1 MKKTLFEIIKEE
13 TSELLLSDIYPLLS
27 HTLLKAKEF
36 IFTHPEYEPS
46 RVELRKWDEYK
57 KRRKK
62 GEPVAYITGEKEF
75 YSLPFKVSCDTLIPR
90 PETELLVDEI
100 LHRKPQHL
108 LDIGTGTGNI
118 AISVKYHFR
127 SCFIT
132 VTDISEN
139 ILEIARD
146 NAWSILGTHDI
157 QFIKSDFFGNL
168 KGEKYDI
175 IVSNPPYIV
184 RERLAELQA
193 EVRDWEPLGALDGG
207 VDGLDAY
214 RGILKVGWKY
224 LMERGAVILE
234 VDPEILK
241 GIFELL
247 KGTRY
252 RIESIKKDLAGAD
265 RMVVIKYE

>member
-1 MKKTLFEIIKEE
+1 VKKTLFEIIKEE
-13 TSELLLSDIYPLLS
+13 TSKLLLSDIYPLLS
-27 HTLLKAKEF
+27 HALMKTKEF

-46 RVELRKWDEYK
+46 HVELRKWDEYK

-75 YSLPFKVSCDTLIPR
+75 YSLPFKVSRDTLIPR

-100 LHRKPQHL
+100 LDRKPQHL

>member
-13 TSELLLSDIYPLLS
+13 TLELLLLDIYPLLS
-27 HTLLKAKEF
+27 HALMKTKEF

-75 YSLPFKVSCDTLIPR
+75 YSLPFKVSRDTLIPR

-100 LHRKPQHL
+100 LDRKPQHL

-118 AISVKYHFR
+118 AISVKYHLI
-127 SCFIT
+127 SCFVT

-157 QFIKSDFFGNL
+157 QFIKSDFFSNL

-184 RERLAELQA
+184 RERLAELQT

-214 RGILKVGWKY
+214 RAILKVGWKY
-224 LMERGAVILE
+224 LVERGAVLLE